1 MPDKLD
7 VPADIAAVASAL
19 ADLRPMRR
27 EIVSERRMKCGQAS
41 CACHEDPEARH
52 GPYFTMNRVV
62 AGKTRSRYL
71 TPAQAELARQQAAAG
86 QDFRARIEAAWETCE
101 RWADA
106 QLDAVQAASQT
117 EAAKKGASKPRS
129 RPRPSKKSKP

>member
-1 MPDKLD
+1 MTEK
-7 VPADIAAVASAL
+7 PAIPAGVAAAASAL

-27 EIVSERRMKCGQAS
+27 QTVSERRMKCGQPS

-52 GPYFTMNRVV
+52 GPYVTMSRVV
-62 AGKTRSRYL
+62 AGKTQSRYL

-86 QDFRARIEAAWETCE
+86 QEFRRQVEEAWESCE

-106 QLDAVQAASQT
+106 QLDAVAAGSPE
-117 EAAKKGASKPRS
+117 EAAKKGASKLPS
-129 RPRPSKKSKP
+129 RPRSSKRSKP